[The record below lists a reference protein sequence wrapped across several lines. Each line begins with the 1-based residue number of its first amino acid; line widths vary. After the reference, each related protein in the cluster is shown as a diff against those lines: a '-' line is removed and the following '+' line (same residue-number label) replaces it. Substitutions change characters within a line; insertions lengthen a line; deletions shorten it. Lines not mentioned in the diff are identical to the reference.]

1 MFDRRLLINIDW
13 FLCFLVLLLCL
24 LGFIAMS
31 SVAGGSVAKEA
42 YLVRQSYWFIAGIG
56 LALLTQFI
64 HYRDWARLGFILHLL
79 VILLLVLV
87 LFYGTGGPGTS
98 VQRWLK
104 IGPFFIQPSEFS
116 KFTLVLAV
124 SHYFREDNRFLQQGW
139 IWMTWPTL
147 LMLIPVVLIIRQPD
161 LGTALLLI
169 VIFAP
174 IVFMMGI
181 RFRTILSVT
190 GLILVSLPL
199 VWIYLLKPYQQER
212 ILTFLNP
219 DRDPLGTGYHV
230 IQSKI
235 AVGSGEFWGKGYG
248 NGTQGQLNFLPADHT
263 DFIFS
268 VFSEEWGFMGS
279 MTVLILFLVLTL
291 WAIGGL
297 YKSKNRVSMI
307 QTVGVVAIITSHV
320 LINIGMTLGLMPVV
334 GVPLP
339 FFSYGGSSM
348 ISMMFGIGLLL
359 NIRMRRFEAG

>member
-1 MFDRRLLINIDW
+1 
-13 FLCFLVLLLCL
+13 
-24 LGFIAMS
+24 MS

-139 IWMTWPTL
+139 IWMAWPTL

-190 GLILVSLPL
+190 GLI
-199 VWIYLLKPYQQER
+199 WFH
-212 ILTFLNP
+212 FLWFGFTCSNP
-219 DRDPLGTGYHV
+219 ISR
-230 IQSKI
+230 K
-235 AVGSGEFWGKGYG
+235 EF
-248 NGTQGQLNFLPADHT
+248 
-263 DFIFS
+263 
-268 VFSEEWGFMGS
+268 
-279 MTVLILFLVLTL
+279 
-291 WAIGGL
+291 
-297 YKSKNRVSMI
+297 
-307 QTVGVVAIITSHV
+307 
-320 LINIGMTLGLMPVV
+320 
-334 GVPLP
+334 
-339 FFSYGGSSM
+339 
-348 ISMMFGIGLLL
+348 
-359 NIRMRRFEAG
+359 